1 MANDRSARSANVAAI
16 LTNDLTRITQRNAEF
31 LSSPRRLLIGG
42 EWVGAVNGGTLE
54 VVDPSS
60 GRVIAHAAAAGTAD
74 VDRAVAAARKAV
86 EDSDWSRMKP
96 VDRERVL
103 HRIAD
108 LIERHAD
115 ELAEL
120 EALDNG
126 KPVAL
131 ARHVDVPHAI
141 EVWRY
146 MAGWPTKLEGA
157 TLPVSCTLGPAGRY
171 AAYLHR
177 EPVGVVGAIIAW
189 NFPLLLVAWKVAPAL
204 AAGCS
209 VVLKPA
215 EETPLAALRM
225 GELALEAGLPPGA
238 LNIITGTGETA
249 GAALA
254 EHLGVDKVSFTGST
268 DVGRLVMRAASGNM
282 KRLTLELGGKSPAI
296 VMDDADLET
305 AIPGAANAV
314 FFNQGQTCCA
324 GSRLYVARKHFDRV
338 LEGVAAQA
346 RSYRLGPSLDR
357 ESQMGPL
364 VSAAQ
369 RDRVMG
375 YIREGHASGALAAAG
390 GRAIAS
396 DGYYVEPTVFTGAD
410 ERMTIARE
418 EIFGPV
424 LVVQPFEDL
433 SDVVKRANDSK
444 YGLAASIW
452 TRDVQRVFSL
462 APKLKAGTVWVNCHN
477 MLDPAMPFGGYKQSG
492 FGRDLGRE
500 TVYSYLESKS
510 FCINYAA

>member
-1 MANDRSARSANVAAI
+1 MANDRTHAANIAETLA
-16 LTNDLTRITQRNAEF
+16 NDLAGISRRNAEF
-31 LSSPRRLLIGG
+31 LRSPRRMLIGG
-42 EWVGAVNGGTLE
+42 EWVSAIAGGTLE

-60 GRVIAHAAAAGTAD
+60 GQVVAHAAAAEESD
-74 VDRAVAAARKAV
+74 VDRAVAAARAAV
-86 EDSDWSRMKP
+86 DDSDWSRMKP

-108 LIERHAD
+108 LIEQYAD

-120 EALDNG
+120 EAIDNG

-131 ARHVDVPHAI
+131 ARHVDLPHAV

-157 TLPVSCTLGPAGRY
+157 TLPVSCTLGAAGRY

-209 VVLKPA
+209 VILKPA
-215 EETPLAALRM
+215 EETPLTALRI

-238 LNIITGTGETA
+238 LNIVTGTGEKA

-254 EHLGVDKVSFTGST
+254 EHPGVDKVSFTGST
-268 DVGRLVMRAASGNM
+268 EVGRLIMRAASGSM

-296 VMDDADLET
+296 VMDDADLEA

-346 RSYRLGPSLDR
+346 CSYRLGPSLDWA
-357 ESQMGPL
+357 SQMGPL

-375 YIREGHASGALAAAG
+375 YIRDGHASGARAAAG
-390 GRAIAS
+390 GRPIAS
-396 DGYYVEPTVFTGAD
+396 PGFYVEPTVFTDAD
-410 ERMTIARE
+410 DRMAIARE

-433 SDVVKRANDSK
+433 SDIVTRANDSK

-452 TRDVQRVFSL
+452 TRDIQRVLSL

-477 MLDPAMPFGGYKQSG
+477 MLDPVMPFGGYKQSG

-500 TVYSYLESKS
+500 AVYSYLESKS